1 MFAEFFLQMKLIILN
16 LTIVMDSPLH
26 LMIVVMVAT

>member
-26 LMIVVMVAT
+26 LMVVVMVAT